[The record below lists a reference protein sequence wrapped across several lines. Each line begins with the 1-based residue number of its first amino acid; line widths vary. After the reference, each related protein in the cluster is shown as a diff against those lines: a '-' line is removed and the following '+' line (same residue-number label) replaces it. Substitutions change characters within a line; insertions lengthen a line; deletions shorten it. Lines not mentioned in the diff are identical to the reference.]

1 MSDQRPILLVEDNPD
16 DRALTLRAFAKNG
29 IDNPIVC
36 AQDGVEALDHLF
48 PTDSGAAR
56 PPAVL
61 PALVL
66 LDLKLPR
73 IDGLEVLRRIRA
85 AETTCLLPVV
95 VLTTSREPRDIV
107 EAYRL
112 GANSYLRKPV
122 DFEQFVRTIGQL
134 GTYWLMLNQ
143 PVPT

>member
-1 MSDQRPILLVEDNPD
+1 
-16 DRALTLRAFAKNG
+16 
-29 IDNPIVC
+29 
-36 AQDGVEALDHLF
+36 
-48 PTDSGAAR
+48 
-56 PPAVL
+56 VL